1 MPLEVN
7 INLPTLFL
15 LHNLKRVSS
24 LVLQAPYSNF
34 IFCLPLILKRLL
46 QAEISAKMFCN
57 FVKVCFTK
65 FRVKRYQFTIYQH
78 ILAEVCNYLNENQSY
93 EVKFLQYHK
102 SRFSYRLHVVCT
114 EQTHSY
120 LRPKR
125 GKQTVQ
131 NADFLLHWFL
141 QSQICPKS
149 STLRELQKKTFWKTG
164 PLGTQLQG
172 QNTKF
177 ILKQLPC

>member
-1 MPLEVN
+1 M
-7 INLPTLFL
+7 
-15 LHNLKRVSS
+15 
-24 LVLQAPYSNF
+24 
-34 IFCLPLILKRLL
+34 
-46 QAEISAKMFCN
+46 EIK
-57 FVKVCFTK
+57 
-65 FRVKRYQFTIYQH
+65 
-78 ILAEVCNYLNENQSY
+78 SY

-114 EQTHSY
+114 EQNHSH

-125 GKQTVQ
+125 GKHTVQ

-141 QSQICPKS
+141 WSQICPKS
-149 STLRELQKKTFWKTG
+149 STLRELKKKTFWETG

>member
-1 MPLEVN
+1 MIQFRKQYLIKKTKYQMPLEGN
-7 INLPTLFL
+7 INLPTVFL

-78 ILAEVCNYLNENQSY
+78 ILAEVCNYLNGN
-93 EVKFLQYHK
+93 
-102 SRFSYRLHVVCT
+102 
-114 EQTHSY
+114 
-120 LRPKR
+120 
-125 GKQTVQ
+125 
-131 NADFLLHWFL
+131 
-141 QSQICPKS
+141 
-149 STLRELQKKTFWKTG
+149 
-164 PLGTQLQG
+164 
-172 QNTKF
+172 
-177 ILKQLPC
+177 